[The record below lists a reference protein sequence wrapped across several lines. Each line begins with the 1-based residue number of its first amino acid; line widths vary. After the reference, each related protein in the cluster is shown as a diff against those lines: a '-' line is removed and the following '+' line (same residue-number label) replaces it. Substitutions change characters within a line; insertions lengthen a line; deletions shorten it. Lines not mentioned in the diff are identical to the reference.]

1 MLALSECSLRPKGL
15 LDWLERSFA
24 SLRACPEQREG
35 VTPIRISQLVNGQR
49 AITVDNC
56 HAAGALFW
64 HKRSGLAAF
73 AGSLR
78 S

>member
-49 AITVDNC
+49 AITVDTVMQLARYFGTS
-56 HAAGALFW
+56 AAVW
-64 HKRSGLAAF
+64 
-73 AGSLR
+73 LR
-78 S
+78 W